1 MFVLIKKL
9 ENSLKQK
16 LLIITIAI
24 ALPLMSFAGEIIK
37 KASPYDAE
45 ITMNRFETLV
55 KSKGM
60 EIFSRI
66 DHKTNAKA
74 VGMSMNDNIVIV
86 FGKPQVGTNVMLL
99 DPAAGLD
106 LPMRVSVY
114 KDNENRTWI
123 AYRNP
128 ESLKNDFKLEQCKT
142 IDKLKKVLDI
152 LTSEAVKN

>member
-1 MFVLIKKL
+1 LKL
-9 ENSLKQK
+9 K
-16 LLIITIAI
+16 LLIISIAI
-24 ALPLMSFAGEIIK
+24 ALPLMSVAGEIIK

-45 ITMNRFETLV
+45 MTMNRFETLL

-66 DHKTNAKA
+66 DHKANAKA
-74 VGMSMNDNIVIV
+74 VGMRMNDNLVIV

-106 LPMRVSVY
+106 LPLRVVVY
-114 KDNENRTWI
+114 KDNENQTWI

-128 ESLKNDFKLEQCKT
+128 ESLKNDFKLEECKT
-142 IDKLKKVLDI
+142 IDTLKKVLDT
-152 LTSEAVKN
+152 LTSEVIKN

>member
-1 MFVLIKKL
+1 M
-9 ENSLKQK
+9 
-16 LLIITIAI
+16 

-45 ITMNRFETLV
+45 ITMNRFETLL

-66 DHKTNAKA
+66 NHKANAIA
-74 VGMSMNDNIVIV
+74 VGMSMNDNLVIV

-106 LPMRVSVY
+106 LPMRVAVY
-114 KDNENRTWI
+114 KDNEKQTWI

-128 ESLKNDFKLEQCKT
+128 ESLKKDFKLEQCKT
-142 IDKLKKVLDI
+142 IDKLKKVLDT